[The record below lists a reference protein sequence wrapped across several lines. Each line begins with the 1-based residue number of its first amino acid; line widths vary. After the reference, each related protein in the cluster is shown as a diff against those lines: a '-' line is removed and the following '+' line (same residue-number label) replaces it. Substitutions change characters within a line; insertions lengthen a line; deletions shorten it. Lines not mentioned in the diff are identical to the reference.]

1 MLVALKLRLEA
12 AQRKHRTNIYIY
24 IYLFIYL
31 FIYLSIYLCIYI
43 YTYLHYTYTH
53 VHAYARTSICMYVDR
68 CMYPCRCVHVNL
80 CAYIHTNRCVHIY
93 IYVCIYM
100 FMFACTC
107 MYIGMCIYIY
117 LRPGSGFANIFSASD
132 FKKFLAWHLLEATF
146 ACTKSKFYALR
157 YKFFQN
163 FDELMN
169 ALENRF
175 QYLSSGHQ
183 PLGLSNSRLRVP
195 RASFPLGSWQEA
207 LPACTQLT

>member
-24 IYLFIYL
+24 IYIYL
-31 FIYLSIYLCIYI
+31 FIYLCIYI
-43 YTYLHYTYTH
+43 Y
-53 VHAYARTSICMYVDR
+53 I
-68 CMYPCRCVHVNL
+68 
-80 CAYIHTNRCVHIY
+80 YIHIYTTHIRMYMHMHEPPYACMWIDACIRVGVFMLICVFIYIQIDVYIY